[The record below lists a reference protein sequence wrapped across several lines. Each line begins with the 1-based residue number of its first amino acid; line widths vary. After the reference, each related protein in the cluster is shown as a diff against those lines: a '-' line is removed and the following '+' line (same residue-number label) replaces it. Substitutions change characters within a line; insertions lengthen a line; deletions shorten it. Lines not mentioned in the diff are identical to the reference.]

1 MRQLI
6 AIYKDVHT
14 YTIYTSNRLPDDLG
28 KIIGIEVRNVNFTM
42 VI

>member
-6 AIYKDVHT
+6 AIYKDLYT
-14 YTIYTSNRLPDDLG
+14 YTIYTSSRLPDDLG
-28 KIIGIEVRNVNFTM
+28 EIIRIEDRNVNFTM